1 MPERSRIHVRIE
13 HDIPLVRQS
22 GKGVVCDDHNAS
34 PPLLCHIHKVDCDWM
49 GLSET
54 HRQDDVTSAAT
65 RHPRHIRLRSVT
77 YCPRIRPQQLHQ
89 VGGMLHHGSR
99 FMKCYSYH
107 ATGFSQCG
115 HRTVEGIQSVLGDGL
130 LQTQP
135 IGTEAPGE
143 NILLN
148 HKQKLIVMD
157 YRPGVRSQSMLVT
170 NSLLKGR
177 ISTESQRLRKPDNCR
192 TRRVAMARKL
202 VSTEISRLF
211 QVVNYVARYSLL
223 GLREGVEAIGQKV
236 GYSLG
241 LGVAHPTSMLD
252 TGLHHSHNT
261 TSVANL
267 LPRAS
272 KRR

>member
-1 MPERSRIHVRIE
+1 MRLITHLAKPLIMRFSIIGVDSTRKRTNKTERSNKRMPERSRIYVRIE
-13 HDIPLVRQS
+13 HDITLVRWS

-77 YCPRIRPQQLHQ
+77 SCPRIRPQQLHQ
-89 VGGMLHHGSR
+89 VGGMLHHGTRS
-99 FMKCYSYH
+99 MKCYSYH

-148 HKQKLIVMD
+148 HKQKWIVMD

-177 ISTESQRLRKPDNCR
+177 ISTESQRLRKPD
-192 TRRVAMARKL
+192 T
-202 VSTEISRLF
+202 VSYTHLTLPT
-211 QVVNYVARYSLL
+211 N
-223 GLREGVEAIGQKV
+223 REV
-236 GYSLG
+236 
-241 LGVAHPTSMLD
+241 
-252 TGLHHSHNT
+252 
-261 TSVANL
+261 
-267 LPRAS
+267 
-272 KRR
+272 